1 MNPDWKDDAPKSA
14 GPQARYTY
22 KMLQIP
28 KGVLLESSRGQATAA
43 ADYMETTVNEMAGK
57 GWEFQRVD
65 TMNIV
70 VNPGCFGVL
79 VGERA
84 SNQAEYVLT
93 FRRQV

>member
-1 MNPDWKDDAPKSA
+1 MKPDWKDDAPKSA
-14 GPQARYTY
+14 SPQARYTY

-28 KGVLLESSRGQATAA
+28 KGVLLESSKGQATAA
-43 ADYMETTVNEMAGK
+43 AIYMEKTVNEMAAT

-79 VGERA
+79 AGEKA

-93 FRRQV
+93 FRREV